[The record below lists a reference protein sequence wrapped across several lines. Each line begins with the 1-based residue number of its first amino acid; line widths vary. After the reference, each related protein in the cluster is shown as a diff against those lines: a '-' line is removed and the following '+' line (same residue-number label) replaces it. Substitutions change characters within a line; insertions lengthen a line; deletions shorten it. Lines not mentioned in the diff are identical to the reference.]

1 MKQLISNGRVGAC
14 RRMNRAVGALTLLYL
29 FAVWN
34 VPSLA
39 STDVRST
46 VLYAPQPD
54 YPVGARGRGWE
65 GTGLFRCSVR
75 PDGAV
80 SSVIVLQST
89 GYEILDQAAIAAFHR
104 WHFKPGTVK
113 AVRIPLSFSMH
124 RGIRHRMSGAVIA
137 D

>member
-1 MKQLISNGRVGAC
+1 M
-14 RRMNRAVGALTLLYL
+14 ALTVVYL
-29 FAVWN
+29 FAAWN
-34 VPSLA
+34 VPMLGD
-39 STDVRST
+39 TDVQSA

-54 YPVGARGRGWE
+54 YPTGALRRGWE
-65 GTGLFRCSVR
+65 GAGVLRCNVR